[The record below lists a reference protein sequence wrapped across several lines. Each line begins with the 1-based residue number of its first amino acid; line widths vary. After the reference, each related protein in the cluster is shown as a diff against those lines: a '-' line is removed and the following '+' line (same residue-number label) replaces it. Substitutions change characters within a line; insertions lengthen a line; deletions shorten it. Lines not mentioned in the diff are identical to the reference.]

1 MSEESNLHFDV
12 KMEHVEAILEKL
24 DELNVSPEQEVG
36 ILMVALTS
44 ILASYE
50 PGDIEAVTD
59 AIREMA
65 LNAVI
70 I

>member
-1 MSEESNLHFDV
+1 MSEEGDLHFDV

-24 DELNVSPEQEVG
+24 DELNASPEQEVG

-50 PGDIEAVTD
+50 PEDIEAVTD

>member
-1 MSEESNLHFDV
+1 MSEESDLHFDV
-12 KMEHVEAILEKL
+12 QMEHVEAILEKL

-50 PGDIEAVTD
+50 PEDIEAVTD

>member
-1 MSEESNLHFDV
+1 MSEESDLHFDV
-12 KMEHVEAILEKL
+12 KMEHVEVILEKL

-50 PGDIEAVTD
+50 PEDIEAVTD